1 MRAEVVSIGTEIL
14 LGEITDTN
22 AAFIAS
28 HLPQYGIDLLWVS
41 QVGDNPSR
49 MNEVVQRAWDR
60 SDIIFITG
68 GLANVSNQDVAGW
81 NFINR
86 ITWDISTIGRTL
98 LQVVQNGQAIQG
110 VSQQINSIPQ
120 SGRSVV
126 VDSDAISTAVV
137 EELSQRL
144 QT

>member
-1 MRAEVVSIGTEIL
+1 MQLVRFDPAQGGDDSI
-14 LGEITDTN
+14 
-22 AAFIAS
+22 IAVWGMFRES
-28 HLPQYGIDLLWVS
+28 VNRNDPDELNRWL
-41 QVGDNPSR
+41 
-49 MNEVVQRAWDR
+49 
-60 SDIIFITG
+60 FITG